1 MKNIFSKASAEKRTQ
16 NGVKSYSFP
25 TRLLSPILIFAFL
38 TLGVGQMWAGAS
50 WIGNSF
56 IVANGIWY
64 NGSGSGQ
71 SAAFNNKA
79 LGTISSLTLGGEV
92 QTYGQTDGSG
102 NPARMHYQISGESA
116 SYITLNWLKY
126 DNNNNF
132 FQSLNNT
139 ISISSLASGSYNLS
153 VWFEQPDGNQ
163 WDSNNSNNY
172 VATFSIAPPAVSG
185 FGVTTS
191 GYLAGSGTE
200 GDPYLVASGSNLTLT
215 ASGSQAHTDAK
226 SSINYKFG
234 DDAYSTTATKNIT
247 VTSSGSIA
255 VKARCK
261 NTSAS
266 LDGAETETI
275 TIYYAPVSVKDITV
289 YIYVGGCAP
298 AQINSIELF
307 GTPCVGS
314 VAQAAVHKYIGDF
327 TTDGDW
333 RKYTF
338 TNVSEVR
345 NVVVAREGGR
355 AVDNITITDDI
366 YYKFDGTKLD
376 GKCVPPANPTW
387 GTAPKNGAIGGSMTA
402 SVSGAPTGATFTWS
416 STNPSAATVN
426 SSGVISYVAAGNTTI
441 TARVTWSATGDYC
454 AGSYDLTKEISCTSG
469 ATVSVERTCAAYV
482 AAGVAGQ
489 VSAHIT
495 FTGTSSGWKY
505 RIKQSWSAGY
515 ETGWLDASGT
525 SADWTMTG
533 GMDAGERTYTVELY
547 TTEGAATPVNTANF
561 SVTGETAY
569 NTTIAAGAN
578 GSVSPS
584 GTVYANSNNLHPTIT
599 ATPYEHYHFDKWTSN
614 YPEKASVAD
623 DKSAITTVTAG
634 ASGYTITANFAGDKY
649 TITYKDQGGVDYSG
663 NNEGSLPAT
672 HTYGTATTLVNGTKE
687 GFTFGGWY
695 TNSECTVSAGSSIG
709 ATAKTSNFTLYAKWT
724 EKMSAL
730 STSNHYNVG
739 NPGYAAPT
747 VSNSATNVGYETTRT
762 ITATAVGT
770 GYRFVGWTLTNCTRT
785 DGGEATANQ
794 ITIRSNGDGAAA
806 SVVANYEEDLS
817 TEWKIIGQS
826 PSDKANSPFSSW
838 TYASSTNTMAKATG
852 HSTESVAYSTISV
865 PAASVTGEYYEFKI
879 SNGTTHY
886 GYGESEG
893 YYILFDKTKTD
904 QSVYSNNNNDH
915 ALRFKP
921 NVAGDYTFKIDY
933 SNNTKKVSVT
943 FPTAYRVTYGVG
955 TGYTSMGG
963 VSTSTKIT
971 SGDYVI
977 AGTKITF
984 TATPNL
990 GYKFVGWY
998 NNEACTGD
1006 AISINATYNI
1016 ASLNANTT
1024 LYAKF
1029 DYRPL
1034 YIHADFAP
1042 NGWDTPVQMTQS
1054 TENRA
1059 VYTYEIDQLV
1069 AKSGT
1074 PATEGHH
1081 FHFVN
1086 TVENPNGN
1094 KAYNY
1099 YGVQTPTGS
1108 GFLTNENIHL
1118 TDAGNPTI
1126 QFDLTRKSK
1135 ITITLTLQSI
1145 DDNPQPTVNIAA
1157 DPYYTVNT
1165 ARGSYDVGITTI
1177 SPASVEAR
1185 SGANSA
1191 AITATI
1197 APGYTFVNWT
1207 PNNSNITINSPND
1220 PTTTVRAT
1228 GDGTLIANATPNH
1241 YAVHFDGNG
1250 NTGGSMDEL
1259 PARTYGVAFNLPA
1272 NAFTKTGYTFAGWA
1286 TEAAGAVAYKDGA
1299 EVSNLTDVN
1308 NGTATLYAKW
1318 TPNKYTVTLD
1328 KQTSEEGYGGDEGT
1342 VANQTVTFDATLTT
1356 VSGSMPI
1363 AENGWAFMGF
1373 YSATGGN
1380 GRCFIDPSGNWV
1392 TTAGDTIRDSK
1403 WVHDGDVTLYAYYKK
1418 AQITNLIFDA
1428 AVVAPGTEVGV
1439 TPFVDPK
1446 PAGTNSICWKLLYNN
1461 GNLYTPQPSFKNPRE
1476 IANKVTFTAPNTS
1489 GMYLVAAVLRTG
1501 TDCNGGTKLDSV
1513 TYPFQVAGDHTV
1525 TVQYK
1530 CGDVTLQGSTSVSA
1544 RPLDW
1549 SEYITPDEIFGY
1561 SFEKWVAGD
1570 GVTMTIDG
1578 GETTINTGGETTGK
1592 DGTHAVQIKAI
1603 YDGKLIAKYT
1613 KKNIIYF
1620 KNTLG
1625 WSEVY
1630 VNIMRDSYWNGLN
1643 GSGNQNNYYSRNQ
1656 RMTLLEGTD
1665 DIYYL
1670 EYSGSTSVYMSF
1682 TSMLQDNAEHFWA
1695 TTANNLRVVYPTR
1708 PNDDGSEQTNYGYN
1722 AGTPMFVPTANQ
1734 TPVDKNV
1741 TSEGKASYYNKGYWR
1756 KYDPIQGETGYT
1768 LKVYNKTEDNG
1779 RTELKSI
1786 KFVESDVPGQLFKA
1800 VADLEAA
1807 GGYGIKFERDNSMLY
1822 TNKEGQLHSTGNVVV
1837 AEKCDANFR
1846 AIWIKATAAGD
1857 YTFAITI
1864 NGDGKL
1870 CIQAEFP
1877 VAKDDYRVIYTDNA
1891 TWTTTHTLESWIHP
1905 SRIITAE
1912 ENAVDTISFFVS
1924 KGHSPEFK
1932 IQKVNTIDAGTGAIE
1947 WTDVTD
1953 WTSCD
1958 DVDAS
1963 GVYNFI
1969 FTQDGSKNIRFTK
1982 KEPYTGN
1989 FYIRTDAAGST
2000 KWDNY
2005 RAPDHLMTYSEYS
2018 KDYSDYTH
2026 YFVKFV
2032 RKGTN
2037 VKFVVANDY
2046 SPCIS
2051 DTLIRQTYRG
2061 GDSDHVDE
2069 NGFLNG
2075 DLPGDGVNVRFMWDI
2090 RNNAVMRAY
2099 LAPAQKNGSKFLVL
2113 RSNSS
2118 EDLRDEYD
2126 VALTG
2131 DSEGF
2136 PGNNHGGGANCM
2148 QFVDNEN
2155 WIYEATVMVRPSAYV
2170 KLYGHFHGTDFY
2182 FKGNNNDDFND
2193 TEIDGIPN
2201 AIQLVTG
2208 STGSRVKV
2216 RVIYDFKTDRLLA
2229 AMVPSGEISTEMA
2242 INADVMFIREHQG
2255 DIKQLIFNG
2264 SGKIT
2269 DIKTA
2274 YAVMRFNKWTLNN
2287 KDKDTHTPLASPASI
2302 YERSLY
2308 YVSFPFP
2315 VNLSEVFGFGTYG
2328 QHWIIQRYRGDL
2340 RAQQG
2345 FWAESAG
2352 FWEFIWNRNGVV
2364 LQPNE
2369 GYILTLETELLGEE
2383 SDVWGPD
2390 QRSNQ
2395 IELFF
2400 PSTGPLGSIT
2410 NASVTQKLPKH
2421 TCTIDKTKDQFGNL
2435 TGLQD
2440 SPDPST
2446 SYNRT
2451 VFDSHWN
2458 IMSVPTYVNVDD
2470 PNFANTTWIANESC
2484 PKFLYTWNMNDNTL
2498 TATSGKGFM
2507 YHAMHAYTVQYY
2519 GDVTWTTS
2527 VTPPAA
2533 PQRNTEYRGEYEF
2546 CLEVQQDEQMI
2557 DRTYVRLS
2565 DDENVTTGFEFSED
2579 MTKQF
2584 NSRKANIF
2592 TIAGNTSLGGN
2603 SLPLSTTQ
2611 TTVVPVGV
2619 KIKTAGDYT
2628 FSIPEGTEGIGV
2640 TLVDNETGVRTLLS
2654 ALDYTV
2660 NLAAGTHDQRF
2671 ILEISP
2677 IYNTPTGIEEPTSDS
2692 SLKGR
2697 AQKRIID
2704 GVLYIVKDGKI
2715 FDARGTRVE

>member
-1 MKNIFSKASAEKRTQ
+1 MKNIFSKTTENRTQ
-16 NGVKSYSFP
+16 NGVKSYLCP

-126 DNNNNF
+126 ANNNNF

-215 ASGSQAHTDAK
+215 ASGSQAHTDAN

-275 TIYYAPVSVKDITV
+275 TIYYAPVSVKDISV
-289 YIYVGGCAP
+289 YIYVGGCTDV
-298 AQINSIELF
+298 QINSLVL
-307 GTPCVGS
+307 TANPYVGS
-314 VAQAAVHKYIGDF
+314 KALPGVNIPAASF
-327 TTDGDW
+327 TTDGAW

-355 AVDNITITDDI
+355 AVDDITITDDI
-366 YYKFDGTKLD
+366 YYKFDGTNLG

-387 GTAPKNGAIGGSMTA
+387 GTAPANGVIGGSMTA
-402 SVSGAPTGATFTWS
+402 TINNVPDGATVEWS
-416 STNPSAATVN
+416 SSATSYATVDN
-426 SSGVISYVAAGNTTI
+426 SGHITYVAAGNATI

-533 GMDAGERTYTVELY
+533 GMDAVERTYTVELY
-547 TTEGAATPVNTANF
+547 TSEEAATPVSAANF

-584 GTVYANSNNLHPTIT
+584 GTVYANNNHVHPTIT
-599 ATPYEHYHFDKWTSN
+599 ATPNEHYHFVNWTSN
-614 YPEKASVAD
+614 NAAASVAD
-623 DKSAITTVTAG
+623 ANSATTTVTVT

-663 NNEGSLPAT
+663 NNIGSLPAT
-672 HTYGTATTLVNGTKE
+672 HTYGTATDLVNGTKE

-695 TNSECTVSAGSSIG
+695 TDEACTVSAGSSIG

-730 STSNHYNVG
+730 STSNHYDIG
-739 NPGYAAPT
+739 DPGYAAPT

-785 DGGEATANQ
+785 DGGAPTANQ

-838 TYASSTNTMAKATG
+838 EYASSTNTMAKATG
-852 HSTESVAYSTISV
+852 HSTESVAYATISV

-886 GYGESEG
+886 GYGESAG

-904 QSVYSNNNNDH
+904 KSVYSNNNNDH

-933 SNNTKKVSVT
+933 SSDPKKVSVT

-963 VSTSTKIT
+963 VSTTPNIT

-977 AGTKITF
+977 EGREITF

-998 NNEACTGD
+998 NNEACTGG
-1006 AISINATYNI
+1006 AISTNATYNI
-1016 ASLNANTT
+1016 ASLSADTY

-1059 VYTYEIDQLV
+1059 VYTYEIDPLA

-1074 PATEGHH
+1074 PASEGHH

-1086 TVENPNGN
+1086 TVENPNDH

-1099 YGVQTPTGS
+1099 KGVQTPKGS

-1118 TDAGNPTI
+1118 TDEKNATI
-1126 QFDLTRKSK
+1126 QFDLMRKSK

-1145 DDNPQPTVNIAA
+1145 DDDPKPTVDIKA
-1157 DPYYTVNT
+1157 DPYYTVHT
-1165 ARGSYDVGITTI
+1165 ATGGSGVAGITINPT
-1177 SPASVEAR
+1177 SVEAR

-1191 AITATI
+1191 EITATI

-1207 PNNSNITINSPND
+1207 PAGSIIINSPNAT
-1220 PTTTVRAT
+1220 TTTVQAT
-1228 GDGTLIANATPNH
+1228 GEGTLIANATANS
-1241 YAVHFDGNG
+1241 YTVHFDGNG
-1250 NTGGSMDEL
+1250 NTGGSMSDM
-1259 PARTYGVAFNLPA
+1259 PARTYGDAFNLPP
-1272 NAFTKTGYTFAGWA
+1272 NGFTKKGYTFAGWA
-1286 TEAAGAVAYKDGA
+1286 TSKDGTVRYRDGV
-1299 EVSNLTDVN
+1299 EVSNLTTEN

-1318 TPNKYTVTLD
+1318 TPNQYTVTLD
-1328 KQTSEEGYGGDEGT
+1328 KQTSAEGYGGDEGT
-1342 VANQTVTFDATLTT
+1342 VANQTVTFDATPATVTGIRLT
-1356 VSGSMPI
+1356 
-1363 AENGWAFMGF
+1363 AKNGWAFMGF

-1392 TTAGDTIRDSK
+1392 TTAGDTIRESK
-1403 WVHDGDVTLYAYYKK
+1403 WVYDGNVTLYAYYKK

-1439 TPFVDPK
+1439 TPEVDPK

-1461 GNLYTPQPSFKNPRE
+1461 GNLYTPQPNFENPRE

-1501 TDCNGGTKLDSV
+1501 SSCDGGTKLDSV

-1530 CGDVTLQGSTSVSA
+1530 CGDVTLQGSTSVTA
-1544 RPLDW
+1544 RPLEW
-1549 SEYITPDEIFGY
+1549 SEEITPDEIFGY
-1561 SFEKWVAGD
+1561 TFEKWVAGE
-1570 GVTMTIDG
+1570 GVSMTIDG
-1578 GETTINTGGETTGK
+1578 ETTIETGGETTGK
-1592 DGTHAVQIKAI
+1592 AGTHAVQIKAI
-1603 YDGKLIAKYT
+1603 YDGKLIAQYT

-1779 RTELKSI
+1779 RMELKSI

-1800 VADLEAA
+1800 VANLEAA

-1822 TNKEGQLHSTGNVVV
+1822 TNISGHLQSTGDVVV
-1837 AEKCDANFR
+1837 TEKQDANYR

-1891 TWTTTHTLESWIHP
+1891 TWTKAHTAHTWIHP
-1905 SRIITAE
+1905 SRIISAE

-1924 KGHSPEFK
+1924 KGHSPEFR
-1932 IQKVNTIDAGTGAIE
+1932 IQKVNTINEGTGAIE
-1947 WTDVTD
+1947 WTNVTD

-1969 FTQDGSKNIRFTK
+1969 YTQDGSKNIRFTK

-2005 RAPDHLMTYSEYS
+2005 RAADHLMTYSEYS
-2018 KDYSDYTH
+2018 KTYSDYTH

-2051 DTLIRQTYRG
+2051 DTLIVSTYRG
-2061 GDSDHVDE
+2061 GDVAHVWDS
-2069 NGFLNG
+2069 
-2075 DLPGDGVNVRFMWDI
+2075 DGVGHRAGDIQANANVRFMWDI
-2090 RNNAVMRAY
+2090 RKNAVYRAY
-2099 LAPAQKNGSKFLVL
+2099 LAPAQSDGSNFLVL
-2113 RSNSS
+2113 RGTDSDNLKDENGNPLRNASNSGQ
-2118 EDLRDEYD
+2118 DGY
-2126 VALTG
+2126 
-2131 DSEGF
+2131 
-2136 PGNNHGGGANCM
+2136 NHKAPDYCI

-2155 WIYEATVMVRPSAYV
+2155 WIYEATVQVVPSSYV
-2170 KLYGHFHGTDFY
+2170 KLYAFFHGDNFY
-2182 FKGNNNDDFND
+2182 YKGTEDDRFD
-2193 TEIDGIPN
+2193 DAH
-2201 AIQLVTG
+2201 AIKLVEG
-2208 STGSRVKV
+2208 SGKAVKV
-2216 RVIYDFKTDRLLA
+2216 RVIYDFKTDRLVA
-2229 AMVPSGEISTEMA
+2229 AYLPSGNIDEEMA

-2255 DIKQLIFNG
+2255 DIEQLTFTGDG
-2264 SGKIT
+2264 SIT
-2269 DIKTA
+2269 NIKTA

-2287 KDKDTHTPLASPASI
+2287 KEKTGSNTPLASPASI

-2315 VNLSEVFGFGTYG
+2315 VNLNEVFGFGTYG

-2345 FWAESAG
+2345 FWAESDG

-2390 QRSNQ
+2390 HRSNQ

-2400 PSTGPLGSIT
+2400 PSTGNLGTIT
-2410 NASVTQKLPKH
+2410 NSTVNCTIPEH
-2421 TCTIDKTKDQFGNL
+2421 TCTINRAETE
-2435 TGLQD
+2435 GLPD
-2440 SPDPST
+2440 TPDPSK

-2470 PNFANTTWIANESC
+2470 PSFANTTWIGGSEGNVG

-2507 YHAMHAYTVQYY
+2507 YHAMHAYTVQYH
-2519 GDVTWTTS
+2519 GEVTWTTS

-2557 DRTYVRLS
+2557 DRTFVRLS
-2565 DDENVTTGFEFSED
+2565 DDENVTTGFEFGED

-2628 FSIPEGTEGIGV
+2628 FSIPEGTDGIGV

-2654 ALDYTV
+2654 ALDYTIH
-2660 NLAAGTHDQRF
+2660 LEAGTHDGRF
-2671 ILEISP
+2671 VLEISP
-2677 IYNTPTGIEEPTSDS
+2677 IYNTPTGMEEPTSDS